1 MNIDN
6 FCNLGAALQNKQVE
20 VGKQPQIFFYRS
32 NEDSIY
38 EMLSDGYFN
47 ALNLRV
53 AKDDLILLYSPNNEQ
68 KVFAR
73 VVSNNGGIVKI
84 REMTEDDFQHV
95 EMPVPSIEYLN
106 KIIQYIGETTTEAP
120 IYVNGFFYKC
130 VENSGVYSWE
140 NIIVQ
145 DSYLKSETYNQ
156 TEIDN
161 KLSEK
166 ANVHDATLT
175 GTTTINSA
183 DIASTDTDT
192 LTVNTS
198 ATINDA
204 TLTGSTSTGSISATG
219 DLSVSG
225 STSTGSLTVSTSA
238 TVPEPTSDSNP
249 ATKQY
254 VDNAIATSKAGY
266 HPYLLYHEWD
276 DKIRTDMSWLRADTF
291 SWQNGTTYQEAMKHL
306 LKDILMDRF
315 YLIATRT
322 STVKW
327 YRSPEEDTETRYAW
341 GQNSYTTLYTDKE
354 FPENGD
360 NVYYD
365 NGTIADTVTS
375 LGTSSSSYIT
385 TTDDGDKKF
394 YRASDLDETGYY
406 AWTYD
411 TLETYF
417 TTSDSPIATDDA
429 YKKVGGV
436 FTVSS
441 SIDTVELPPTA
452 QTETIEGITITYYVG
467 ADTHKIVLSDQESTV
482 LDIYN
487 ACGTAWY
494 YILDTVN
501 QRFKLPRKN
510 PTRENLITLMRAKG
524 NGNALGLTNG
534 TVDGGWITH
543 ASNNNIQYS
552 MGITGGT
559 YGNPIVAAGTVV
571 NNNFNSMRTDTQ
583 AIGVSKDPIKSGIV
597 IDPND
602 SDTVFAGSK
611 YLYFYVGNFTQT
623 AIENTAGLNAE
634 LFNDKADRNLN
645 NVDNNIDFIID
656 SQEPTAE
663 NNYTGYEL
671 YRSGKV
677 YQYGYWNYYNS
688 ISAGSTVNTTIN
700 LPIKMQFDSNKPV
713 NYYSFVACQYSNTNK
728 DMGEEIRIH
737 SLGATSFEIHVLN
750 RNGGTASGVGVGF
763 SWFVYG
769 KADLT

>member
-487 ACGTAWY
+487 ACGIAWY
-494 YILDTVN
+494 YLIDEEN
-501 QRFKLPRKN
+501 IRFKLPRIN
-510 PTRENLITLMRAKG
+510 PAKKDLITLMRAKG
-524 NGNALGLTNG
+524 NGKTIGLIGPITSNNTNG
-534 TVDGGWITH
+534 TYGLIQGSYDALYSEKTAYGTTAQTILG
-543 ASNNNIQYS
+543 ASS
-552 MGITGGT
+552 GTGANKGT
-559 YGNPIVAAGTVV
+559 YGLT
-571 NNNFNSMRTDTQ
+571 TDPT
-583 AIGVSKDPIKSGIV
+583 KSGIV
-597 IDPND
+597 IDPTN
-602 SDTVFAGSK
+602 SETVFAGNK

-623 AIENTAGLNAE
+623 AIENTAGLNTE
-634 LFNDKADRNLN
+634 LFNDKADTNLN
-645 NVDNNIDFIID
+645 NVNNNIDFIID
-656 SQEPTAE
+656 SQKPTAE
-663 NNYTGYEL
+663 NNYTWYRL
-671 YRSGKV
+671 YRSGWV
-677 YQYGYWNYYNS
+677 EQGGYRTSVSNTVITLPIPMSDTNYTL
-688 ISAGSTVNTTIN
+688 IKTIN
-700 LPIKMQFDSNKPV
+700 NDYQGNENAVTWGSASAAKISTTQ
-713 NYYSFVACQYSNTNK
+713 
-728 DMGEEIRIH
+728 IR
-737 SLGATSFEIHVLN
+737 LN
-750 RNGGTASGVGVGF
+750 QTIGGDIQ
-763 SWFVYG
+763 SWEVKG